1 MENITVKII
10 EPKKTQTL
18 MFENVAEVGDKIR
31 AYDFLPRQDGI
42 ESFVEGEIINKGYL
56 QSYYCYFIKVT
67 KRIKSGFDATSED
80 KAELVYV
87 PFETSHDYF
96 EKKYFEKLGLQRVTK
111 L

>member
-1 MENITVKII
+1 MENITVEII

-67 KRIKSGFDATSED
+67 KRRRFRGSSI
-80 KAELVYV
+80 
-87 PFETSHDYF
+87 FEPSNTFYYF
-96 EKKYFEKLGLQRVTK
+96 NLGCDSKCRSYNLFKTNII
-111 L
+111 